1 MKEIGGY
8 IELDRYLGREYHEE
22 ALSLNCGR
30 NGLAYLLK
38 AKKIKRVYLP
48 YFLCSS
54 VANTC
59 RKYGTEVIYYHV
71 DETLRPVFDKDISED
86 EIFYIVNYYG
96 QLSDD
101 EIEDFKK
108 RFGNVVLDNA
118 QAFFQM
124 PPENVDAIYTCRK
137 YFGVADG
144 AYLYT
149 SSKSDEEYETDVSY
163 DRMKFILGRF
173 EKGANGFYADYVS
186 NNKLFRDEPIKKMSL
201 LTHNL
206 MRGID
211 YDRVKKIREDNFTAL
226 HDSLG
231 HLNKLS
237 IKTPPGPFMYPLYI
251 DGGAELRKKLQDEK
265 IYIPTLW
272 PDVFDVCSESDLEY
286 DMAKNILPL
295 PIDQRY
301 NKETMEYIVTAL
313 RKGRYMDNV

>member
-1 MKEIGGY
+1 MREIGGY
-8 IELDRYLGREYHEE
+8 IELDRYFGQEYHKE

-30 NGLAYLLK
+30 NCMAYLLK
-38 AKKIKRVYLP
+38 AKKIKKVFLP
-48 YFLCSS
+48 YFLCAS
-54 VANTC
+54 VADTC
-59 RKYGTEVIYYHV
+59 RKYGAEVIYYHV
-71 DETLRPVFDKDISED
+71 DEALRPIFDKDISED

-101 EIEDFKK
+101 EIEDYKK
-108 RFGNVVLDNA
+108 RFGNIVLDNA
-118 QAFFQM
+118 QAFFQK
-124 PPENVDAIYTCRK
+124 PTENVDTIYTCRK

-149 SSKSDEEYETDVSY
+149 SSKSDEAYETDVSY

-173 EKGANGFYADYVS
+173 EKGANEFYADYVS
-186 NNKLFRDEPIKKMSL
+186 NNKLFKDEPIKKMSL

-211 YDRVKKIREDNFTAL
+211 YESVRKIRENNFTAL
-226 HDSLG
+226 HDRLG
-231 HLNKLS
+231 HLNKLD
-237 IKTPPGPFMYPLYI
+237 IKMPPGPFMYPLYI
-251 DGGAELRKKLQDEK
+251 ENGYEIRTALQKKK

-272 PDVFDVCSESDLEY
+272 PDVFDICGEDMPEY

-301 NKETMEYIVTAL
+301 KKED
-313 RKGRYMDNV
+313 MDIISREIEMLI